1 MPQSSSKSSSKLDY
15 LSKYIVGGNHGADSE
30 DNERPNKKK
39 KKDKKSKQDKKKQ
52 NKPDKSSTARLVDLD
67 DDDNYHPNKVI
78 KDKTKKKF
86 DDDEDND
93 NDNHNIMDIND
104 EDRPTVVSSL
114 EVAADIH
121 KATGALST
129 PLRPHPRGSWNVVPI
144 GTTTAAEA
152 SSASD
157 PPAEQGRRGRHDS
170 ESEQEEEEDRRP
182 QQKRRRYDSDDSSS
196 SKHAHSTHTKATRHD
211 SESNTDSDYSNTK
224 NSRHRRKPHD
234 SGDDSSRDPPNS
246 RRPQP
251 QRRRYDSDSDDCS
264 GHDKVLGTKKNSTE
278 RSPAPPPKERLTS
291 GHVAGLQHGKQFTK
305 SELELQAQKKKDAQF
320 MVDKYGMG
328 ETTYRDDKGR
338 RRDGA
343 SSSSKGKQAII
354 EDPTLNQGKVQRQRE
369 QAQREEYHQL
379 SQSTFARHADDD
391 QMEKLRQSEI
401 RKGDPMAA
409 FSGRKK
415 SVGVGG
421 APQHPQRPSYKGPPP
436 RPHRF
441 GTSVIPPGYRWDA
454 IYRGN
459 GFEDKLLASQF
470 SAKRKQ
476 QEAYKWSSA
485 DM

>member
-1 MPQSSSKSSSKLDY
+1 MPQSSSKSSSKLNY
-15 LSKYIVGGNHGADSE
+15 LSKYIVGGNNGADSD
-30 DNERPNKKK
+30 DNEKPNKKK
-39 KKDKKSKQDKKKQ
+39 KKDKKSKKDKKKQ
-52 NKPDKSSTARLVDLD
+52 NKPEKSSTARLVDLD
-67 DDDNYHPNKVI
+67 DDDNDHPKNVI
-78 KDKTKKKF
+78 KENPKKKF

-93 NDNHNIMDIND
+93 NHNIMDIYD
-104 EDRPTVVSSL
+104 EDRPIVVSSL

-121 KATGALST
+121 NATGALST
-129 PLRPHPRGSWNVVPI
+129 PLQPHPRGSWNVVPI
-144 GTTTAAEA
+144 GTTTATAAEA

-182 QQKRRRYDSDDSSS
+182 RQKRRRYDSDDSSS
-196 SKHAHSTHTKATRHD
+196 SKDAHSTQRKATRHD
-211 SESNTDSDYSNTK
+211 SESNNDSDNSKTK

-234 SGDDSSRDPPNS
+234 SGVDSSRDPPNN

-251 QRRRYDSDSDDCS
+251 QRRRYDSDSDDGTS
-264 GHDKVLGTKKNSTE
+264 HDKVLGTKKKSAE
-278 RSPAPPPKERLTS
+278 RSPPPPPPKERLTS
-291 GHVAGLQHGKQFTK
+291 GHVAGLQYGKQFTK

-343 SSSSKGKQAII
+343 SSSSKGKEAII

-369 QAQREEYHQL
+369 QTQREEYHQL
-379 SQSTFARHADDD
+379 SQSTFARHVDDD
-391 QMEKLRQSEI
+391 QLEKLRQSEI

-409 FSGRKK
+409 FSSRKK
-415 SVGVGG
+415 SVGG